1 MTDTL
6 FAEAKATEILE
17 LAARYYEAENEAYT
31 ETELVSAGS
40 EVQIPDRLIRKAIAD
55 LKACQQRQRER
66 KRKTKYYLQLAAGI
80 SLILTGA
87 IALWSGVTY
96 NHLLTLSAQVRTS
109 QKQVAN
115 QQQRRADLIPQLV
128 KLTNNYADREQA
140 IISQLVEA
148 RQEYLQAEN
157 AAAKTQA
164 IAKLD
169 RAILNFSEYA
179 IANPKLNSSQLFSNL
194 QHEITGTAN
203 RLAVERMRHNQ
214 AVANYNQEIQQFP
227 QSLIAKTL
235 GFENL

>member
-1 MTDTL
+1 MNTL
-6 FAEAKATEILE
+6 FAEAKAAEILE

-31 ETELVSAGS
+31 EAELVSAGL

-55 LKACQQRQRER
+55 LKARQQQQLERQ
-66 KRKTKYYLQLAAGI
+66 RKTKHLLGLTAGI
-80 SLILTGA
+80 SLIMTGA

-96 NHLLTLSAQVRTS
+96 NHLLTISAQVQTT

-128 KLTNNYADREQA
+128 ELTNNYADHEQA

-164 IAKLD
+164 IAELD
-169 RAILNFSEYA
+169 RAIRNFSGYA

-194 QHEITGTAN
+194 QSEITGTAN
-203 RLAVERMRHNQ
+203 RLAVERMRYNE

-227 QSLIAKTL
+227 QSLIAETFN
-235 GFENL
+235 FESL